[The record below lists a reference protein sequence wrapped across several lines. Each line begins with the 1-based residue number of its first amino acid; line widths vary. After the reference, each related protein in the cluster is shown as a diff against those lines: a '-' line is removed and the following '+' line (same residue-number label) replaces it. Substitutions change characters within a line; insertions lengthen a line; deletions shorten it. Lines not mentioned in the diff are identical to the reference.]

1 MGRLA
6 YEPKDLAD
14 MFERSRTFEEV
25 IRAPGKDAEAP
36 LRPFTRLRENVK
48 LNAFMG
54 ASLEEINERNKKAL
68 AARQREDDV
77 RKAAGEQGIPV
88 GRVRMG
94 TADISKVAEV
104 VKSYQNATDPGHEER
119 KEAHATSVVL
129 ADRAKEEATQ
139 RSKDEAKS
147 EFDETL
153 APAGS
158 LEELIMNLFTYIGEQ
173 GGRGAGALSGLQ
185 LSQRVDANPTAT
197 TVLTTMGT
205 HAGGTM
211 GKRVAKRAGEAVI
224 RAAKASPARDFRP
237 LEVEDPATA
246 RAIRGGGDL

>member
-14 MFERSRTFEEV
+14 MFEKSRTFEEV

-54 ASLEEINERNKKAL
+54 ASLEEIHERNTKAL
-68 AARQREDDV
+68 ATRQREDDV

-119 KEAHATSVVL
+119 KEAHAASVVL
-129 ADRAKEEATQ
+129 ADRAKEEAQ
-139 RSKDEAKS
+139 VKRKDEAKS
-147 EFDETL
+147 EFDQTL

-173 GGRGAGALSGLQ
+173 GGRGAGALSGLH

-224 RAAKASPARDFRP
+224 RAAKAAPARNLKP
-237 LEVEDPATA
+237 IQGEDERITG
-246 RAIRGGGDL
+246 ISGGGEL